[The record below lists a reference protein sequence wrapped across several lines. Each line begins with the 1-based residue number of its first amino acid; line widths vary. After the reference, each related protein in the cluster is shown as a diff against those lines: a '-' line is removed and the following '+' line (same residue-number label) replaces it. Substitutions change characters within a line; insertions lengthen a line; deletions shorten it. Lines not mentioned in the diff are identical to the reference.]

1 MGVREIDR
9 SLEQWQMGVKDL
21 RRRVILAPTPRE
33 RERWYAILLLAQGLT
48 AAATAEALERDPHT
62 IGRWAS
68 AFGEGGPAALIF
80 EQTGGSPPALDQ
92 AQQEELKGA
101 VEQPPATAGI
111 VMANWYWKVVRQFVS
126 ERFGISLSRSSCLNW
141 LHRLGF
147 AFKRPKKRL
156 LKADES
162 KRETF
167 VAEYAVLWEEA
178 QRTGARI
185 FFADEAHFRADAELR
200 GKWVLKGKPA
210 LVDSSSPRYGEKA
223 SYYSA
228 VCLETGEVEWME
240 LEGNSNSGTSV
251 AFLTQLKEKHPG
263 PLRVSWDNAP
273 AHRGE
278 AVREYLRTPELE
290 LRLVNL
296 PGYSPDFNA
305 DEAVWG
311 WAREEVTGNLC
322 LGSRAAVQERVGKF
336 LAGLSSRR
344 DEVRRRCRTV
354 LQSRAETLP
363 RDSRPDSQHP
373 ANAHPTLALV

>member
-9 SLEQWQMGVKDL
+9 FLEQWQMDAKAL
-21 RRRVILAPTPRE
+21 RRRMILAPTPRE
-33 RERWYAILLLAQGLT
+33 RERWYAMLLLAQGLT
-48 AAATAEALERDPHT
+48 AAATAEGLERDPHT

-80 EQTGGSPPALDQ
+80 EQTGGSPPALDE
-92 AQQEELKGA
+92 AQQEELKEA
-101 VEQPPATAGI
+101 VQQPPVSSGI
-111 VMANWYWKVVRQFVS
+111 VMANWYWKVVGRFVL
-126 ERFGISLSRSSCLNW
+126 ERFGIELSRSSCLNW

-156 LKADES
+156 LKADDA
-162 KRETF
+162 KREAF
-167 VAEYAVLWEEA
+167 VAEYAILTEVA

-185 FFADEAHFRADAELR
+185 FFAYEAHFRADAELR

-210 LVDSSSPRYGEKA
+210 LVDSTSPRYGEKA

-251 AFLTQLKEKHPG
+251 AFLEQLRGKHSG
-263 PLRVSWDNAP
+263 PLQVIWDNAP

-278 AVREYLRTPELE
+278 AVREYLRTPGLD

-311 WAREEVTGNLC
+311 WAREEATGNLC
-322 LGSRAAVQERVGKF
+322 LGSRAAVQERVGNF
-336 LAGLSSRR
+336 LAGLTSRR
-344 DEVRRRCRTV
+344 DEVRCRCRTV
-354 LQSRAETLP
+354 LQSRAEALLP
-363 RDSRPDSQHP
+363 NSQHDSSP
-373 ANAHPTLALV
+373 QANAHPTLALV

>member
-1 MGVREIDR
+1 M
-9 SLEQWQMGVKDL
+9 
-21 RRRVILAPTPRE
+21 
-33 RERWYAILLLAQGLT
+33 
-48 AAATAEALERDPHT
+48 
-62 IGRWAS
+62 
-68 AFGEGGPAALIF
+68 
-80 EQTGGSPPALDQ
+80 
-92 AQQEELKGA
+92 KGA

-156 LKADES
+156 LKANES
-162 KRETF
+162 KRGAF

-210 LVDSSSPRYGEKA
+210 LVDSNSPRSGEKA

-251 AFLTQLKEKHPG
+251 AFLTQLP
-263 PLRVSWDNAP
+263 S
-273 AHRGE
+273 
-278 AVREYLRTPELE
+278 
-290 LRLVNL
+290 
-296 PGYSPDFNA
+296 
-305 DEAVWG
+305 
-311 WAREEVTGNLC
+311 
-322 LGSRAAVQERVGKF
+322 
-336 LAGLSSRR
+336 
-344 DEVRRRCRTV
+344 
-354 LQSRAETLP
+354 
-363 RDSRPDSQHP
+363 
-373 ANAHPTLALV
+373 